1 MMTKKVLLVALGVFL
16 SAYGMAQ
23 ENISFPFQGGS
34 TVMNRFFRDSVIV
47 TPDIITKRATGTVI
61 LKFTA
66 DDKGIVSKIV
76 IYYADDLL
84 LTPPVIEALKK
95 STHKWIILNHEK
107 FHDFIIPFS
116 ISFNIPMTGNGAVQ
130 QAYYDFY
137 LHHKP
142 VITLDQIPLNEA
154 TLLPTIVVKYNVQ

>member
-1 MMTKKVLLVALGVFL
+1 MKKIALLALIILL
-16 SAYGMAQ
+16 SRHGMAQ
-23 ENISFPFQGGS
+23 ENISFPFQGGNN
-34 TVMNRFFRDSVIV
+34 VMNHFFRDSVKV
-47 TPDIITKRATGTVI
+47 TPEIIAKRATGTAI
-61 LKFTA
+61 IKFTA
-66 DDKGIVSKIV
+66 DDKGMVSKIV

-95 STHKWIILNHEK
+95 STRKWIILNHEK

-116 ISFNIPMTGNGAVQ
+116 ISFNIPITGNGAAQ

-142 VITLDQIPLNEA
+142 VLTMDQIPLNEA
-154 TLLPTIVVKYNVQ
+154 TLLPTVVVKYDLK